1 MNDCPYLLIYS
12 FSPLLIKN
20 LLDIISMRQILLL
33 LSILLLLGQATA
45 QEPLSLDRAIE
56 IGIAN
61 NYQLKITKDQ
71 LQVAANNNTWSAAGR
86 GPQVDASINLQNGYL
101 NSRAAGFLR
110 QQSTFNT
117 GITPAIDGTWVIYDG
132 NRAKV
137 NKRQLEELELQGRR
151 DVEITIENTVQSIIL
166 AYYQV
171 LIQEELLS
179 TLQEVLDLSRDRINY
194 QEVRKEFGQAGTFDI
209 LQTTDAYLND
219 STNILIQ
226 QNNIETAQRNLNLVM
241 GETEVLK
248 SYQLTDILEFQ
259 PINFELPNLEEM
271 MFANNKALLD
281 LIGLQEIAALNTRLQ
296 ETSKRPNISLA
307 GGLSY
312 NLSGS
317 TGDGILNA
325 GGMESPIDLSGS
337 TKAFNFYLGA
347 IASYNL
353 YDGGNRNRTIE
364 NAQVEELIAKSRL
377 DDLKRNLSSQ
387 LQTTLANYRN
397 QVRLVQLTEVLIEN
411 ARKSL
416 TIGQERFDSGQISS
430 FDYRAIQL
438 AFVNATQARLNAI
451 FNLKNTETSIL
462 QLTGQLVKET
472 E

>member
-1 MNDCPYLLIYS
+1 MQKNILLS
-12 FSPLLIKN
+12 
-20 LLDIISMRQILLL
+20 DITSMRQIIVL
-33 LSILLLLGQATA
+33 LSILFGLGQVTA

-61 NYQLKITKDQ
+61 NYQIQIAKDQ
-71 LQVAANNNTWSAAGR
+71 LQIAANNNTWSAAGK
-86 GPQVDASINLQNGYL
+86 GPRVDASINLQNGYV
-101 NSRAAGFLR
+101 NSKAAGFLK

-137 NKRQLEELELQGRR
+137 SKRQLEELEMQGNR
-151 DVEITIENTVQSIIL
+151 EIDISVENTVQSIIL

-171 LIQEELLS
+171 LIQEELLA

-226 QNNIETAQRNLNLVM
+226 QNNIETAQRNLNLAM
-241 GETEVLK
+241 GETDVLK
-248 SYQLTDILEFQ
+248 VYTLTDALKFQ
-259 PINFELPNLEEM
+259 PINFDLANLEET
-271 MFANNKALLD
+271 MFANNKALLE
-281 LIGLQEIAALNTRLQ
+281 LIGLQEISALNTQLQ
-296 ETSKRPNISLA
+296 ETSKRPTLSLA

-317 TGDGILNA
+317 EGDGILNA
-325 GGMESPIDLSGS
+325 GGMDSPIDLGGS
-337 TKAFNFYLGA
+337 TKTFNFYLGA
-347 IASYNL
+347 TAAYTL
-353 YDGGNRNRTIE
+353 YDGGNRNRAVE
-364 NAQVEELIAKSRL
+364 NAQIEELIARNRL
-377 DDLKRNLSSQ
+377 EDLKRNLSSQ

-397 QVRLVQLTEVLIEN
+397 QVRLVRLTDALIEN
-411 ARKSL
+411 ARKNL
-416 TIGQERFDSGQISS
+416 TIGQERFDGGLISS

-438 AFVNATQARLNAI
+438 AFVNSVQARLNAI
-451 FNLKNTETSIL
+451 YNLKNTETSIM
-462 QLTGQLVKET
+462 QLTGQLVSE
-472 E
+472 EE